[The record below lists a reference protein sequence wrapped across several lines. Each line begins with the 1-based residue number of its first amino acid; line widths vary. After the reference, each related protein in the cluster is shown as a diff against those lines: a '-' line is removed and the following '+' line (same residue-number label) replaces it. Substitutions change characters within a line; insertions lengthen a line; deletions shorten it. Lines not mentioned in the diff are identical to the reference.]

1 MDRIPRN
8 TSAKVCRKTRGNWSE
23 QLVHSFCGRPAGVT
37 GESENSGHGARSKRS
52 RIIDSATIIQST
64 SVARKDPKRKANR
77 EGERGTDLLARLD
90 NAGAASV
97 LKTLLA
103 RHRELRPEAEAI
115 ARDLLTQISLFSV
128 ADDVEIALLQYGYDD
143 LNGRAGGHSWG
154 YVEPTEAAWELLE
167 EAVEPFVSEMK
178 RYLEMGLEEQ
188 ALQFCQGVLLGL
200 YRVRVGQDNEIGRAH
215 V

>member
-1 MDRIPRN
+1 M
-8 TSAKVCRKTRGNWSE
+8 
-23 QLVHSFCGRPAGVT
+23 
-37 GESENSGHGARSKRS
+37 
-52 RIIDSATIIQST
+52 
-64 SVARKDPKRKANR
+64 ARKDSKRKSNR
-77 EGERGTDLLARLD
+77 ERGTDLLARLD
-90 NAGAASV
+90 NAEAASV

-103 RHRELRPEAEAI
+103 RHSELRPETEAI
-115 ARDLLTQISLFSV
+115 ARDSLTQISLFSV
-128 ADDVEIALLQYGYDD
+128 ADDVETAVLQYDYDD

-200 YRVRVGQDNEIGRAH
+200 YRVRDGQDNDILGWAEDFPAEAAGNMLDVWMSAAGTGGRGEAARRKPRALPPGFVREH
-215 V
+215 LPD